1 MTGVD
6 RIPAVPADSDV
17 VGAPW
22 SAGPPVPFELSVP
35 LGLPDPLLLLLAT
48 VLVSMLASVTIM
60 TVGRSVHRSWGRRR
74 ERAVKAD
81 LRTQLLDRAYRP
93 EAPEWDAWVG
103 GLSDRERGVAAD
115 LLDDY
120 LRQLDGGDAA
130 RFARLGTALGI
141 GERSRRRIESGG
153 YYERLDAL
161 TWLSLLRDAPEIEF
175 LRTHC
180 RNSPRE
186 RAAAVRVLYYCD
198 HPDLADAGIDLLLG
212 DSPRPFSVFGI
223 DTLYR
228 VVERDPSSL
237 FARAATDYD
246 EWPPALQQQVLLVV
260 RHVQT
265 VVGGADLGW
274 VVRSLSGPDERTR
287 VEATRALSSY
297 GWNRSLRER
306 VDVESICADPSPIV
320 RAGSYRMLAAWGDDE
335 ATAVLRSAAVDEPD
349 ERARVTA
356 AEALI
361 RGQGR
366 SDEPVPEPLADAYAW
381 AAEHERFDHMATDVS
396 SHAD

>member
-1 MTGVD
+1 MTRVD

-17 VGAPW
+17 AVMLLGAG
-22 SAGPPVPFELSVP
+22 APVPFELSVP
-35 LGLPDPLLLLLAT
+35 LRLPDPLLLLLAIA
-48 VLVSMLASVTIM
+48 LVSMLASVTIV

-74 ERAVKAD
+74 ERAIKAN

-93 EAPEWDAWVG
+93 EPPEWDAWAG
-103 GLSDRERGVAAD
+103 ELSDRERGVAAD
-115 LLDDY
+115 LLEDL
-120 LRQLDGGDAA
+120 LRQLDGDDAA

-161 TWLSLLRDAPEIEF
+161 TWLALLRDVPDIEF
-175 LRTHC
+175 LKTHC

-186 RAAAVRVLYYCD
+186 RAAAVRVLYCCD
-198 HPDLADAGIDLLLG
+198 HPDLADAGVDLLLG
-212 DSPRPFSVFGI
+212 DSPGPFSVFGI

-265 VVGGADLGW
+265 VVGEADLDW
-274 VVRSLSGPDERTR
+274 VVRSLSSPDERTR
-287 VEATRALSSY
+287 VEATRALGSY
-297 GWNRSLRER
+297 GWNRSVRER
-306 VDVESICADPSPIV
+306 VDVESIRIDPSPIV
-320 RAGSYRMLAAWGDDE
+320 RAGSYRMLAEWGDDE
-335 ATAVLRSAAVDEPD
+335 AISLLRSAAVDESD

-361 RGQGR
+361 RGQGL
-366 SDEPVPEPLADAYAW
+366 SGESVPEPLADAYTW